1 MLCCCNLF
9 SIVIE
14 DKYIKISYRPHRYRK
29 RLQEEIHEIEYT
41 AANRIQKVYKQRCL
55 KKEAS
60 ARHIQ
65 RVYKEKNRKITFEH
79 LNLKIATLEENIKK
93 IKR

>member
-1 MLCCCNLF
+1 
-9 SIVIE
+9 VIE
-14 DKYIKISYRPHRYRK
+14 EKYMKISYRPHRYRK
-29 RLQEEIHEIEYT
+29 RLQEEIHELEDT

-55 KKEAS
+55 KKEES

-65 RVYKEKNRKITFEH
+65 RVYKERNRKRNFEH
-79 LNLKIATLEENIKK
+79 LNFKIATLEENIRQ